1 MSAEVLDDWKTD
13 NSDSEDVDE
22 YEYTRGSTVT
32 DVPPSLAKLN
42 DRNDNDWFEGTDSR
56 YYGENSPNKPP
67 AFKVPNR
74 IAVEIELVSDEDL
87 VQQVAEF
94 WFPSEPERY
103 VEVACIIFN
112 DMSVWYFPLP
122 SWDEDYAGTRHHV
135 VKEFVPE
142 VIKARSDK
150 AGMDGDWH
158 KHLWEVR
165 NGLARPDWLED
176 VDNAEL
182 SEANREW
189 FNENADWI
197 RKIRKN
203 IESQLDEVDIEVEN
217 TYSWEDD
224 W

>member
-1 MSAEVLDDWKTD
+1 MSAKVLDDWETQEDDDDNTD
-13 NSDSEDVDE
+13 DYD
-22 YEYTRGSTVT
+22 YTRGSTVT
-32 DVPPSLAKLN
+32 DVPPSLSKLGES
-42 DRNDNDWFEGTDSR
+42 NDNGWFNGTDSR
-56 YYGENSPNKPP
+56 YYNPDSPNKPP
-67 AFKVPNR
+67 AFKVPKR
-74 IAVEIELVSDEDL
+74 IAVDIELTTEQHL
-87 VQQVAEF
+87 VQQTAEF

-103 VEVACIIFN
+103 TEVARITFN

-122 SWDEDYAGTRHHV
+122 PWSKDYAGTRHHV

-150 AGMDGDWH
+150 AGMDGDRY

-165 NGLARPDWLED
+165 NGLARPHWLED

-182 SEANREW
+182 SEANRKW

-197 RKIRKN
+197 PKIRKT
-203 IESQLDEVDIEVEN
+203 IESQLDEVDIEVEDS
-217 TYSWEDD
+217 YGWEDD